1 MRAVMS
7 SAILGVL
14 VTAMVAGGLPAG
26 CSSGGIGQKSVDAHA
41 SVAEAPAGGGGVAV
55 SGSDAA
61 AVGSGGSTDGAVAGS
76 GGATV
81 TAWSTPTGGASGVG
95 GTARTGGIMGAGGV
109 TSSGASSASGGSG
122 GEGGTSGTG
131 GPDAS
136 ADKPRPTVGTPCS
149 SQDDCG
155 SYVGDLLA
163 CQAPGEPLGCG
174 ACLRGAG
181 NCSTDA
187 DCVHDGGFTTG
198 TMICDLAPSAECY
211 CPGAKICTVGCRTSV
226 DCGSGQACN
235 QSHRCQSTCVAGDG
249 TCPVD
254 YSCDESGFCRRNSCA
269 SDSECSGFCVKGA
282 CYDTRGTCE
291 GVRA

>member
-7 SAILGVL
+7 PAILGVL

-26 CSSGGIGQKSVDAHA
+26 CSSGGIGQKSVDARA
-41 SVAEAPAGGGGVAV
+41 SVAEAPAGGGGAAV

-61 AVGSGGSTDGAVAGS
+61 AVGSGGSTDGTVTGS
-76 GGATV
+76 GGATA
-81 TAWSTPTGGASGVG
+81 TAGSTPT
-95 GTARTGGIMGAGGV
+95 
-109 TSSGASSASGGSG
+109 
-122 GEGGTSGTG
+122 GGTSGTG

-174 ACLRGAG
+174 ACLRGSG
-181 NCSTDA
+181 NCLTDA

-226 DCGSGQACN
+226 DCGSGQTCN
-235 QSHRCQSTCVAGDG
+235 QSHRCQNTCVAGDG

-254 YSCDESGFCRRNSCA
+254 YHCDEGGYCRRNSCA